1 MPLTIEL
8 PSQKKQTAFNLRR
21 WAELIHDPAMA
32 KIEGKVETDRHG
44 YVIMIPPAS
53 GSHGGDQF
61 EIGTLIKQHLPGGK
75 VFVECPI
82 STSDG
87 VKVPDVAWIS
97 RERLAKISIDPCFSS
112 APEIC
117 VEVLSKSNTRREIQE
132 KTALYFDAGATE
144 VWTCSKERKMA
155 FYLSPEGPAK
165 AVSRLCPGFPRQIE
179 GD

>member
-8 PSQKKQTAFNLRR
+8 PSQKEQTAFNLRR
-21 WAELIHDPAMA
+21 WAELIQDPEMA
-32 KIEGKVETDRHG
+32 KIQGKVETDRHG
-44 YVIMIPPAS
+44 YVIMIPSAI
-53 GSHGGDQF
+53 GSHGGNQF
-61 EIGTLIKQHLPGGK
+61 ELGTVIKQHLPGGK

-97 RERLAKISIDPCFSS
+97 HERLSQTSIDPCFSS

-117 VEVLSKSNTRREIQE
+117 VEVLSPSNTRREIAE
-132 KTALYFDAGATE
+132 KIALYFDAGAEE
-144 VWTCSKERKMA
+144 VWTCSPEGKMA

-165 AVSRLCPGFPRQIE
+165 TASRLCPGFPSQIE
-179 GD
+179 TV